1 MKTILARF
9 APVLALGC
17 IPQSALAANQSFSA
31 SGNGGTEFMMPSGNV
46 ACIYI
51 PAGGTDVY
59 EPADGG
65 PELQCDRVEPT
76 YLRFFLGKS
85 GKAKVNENVGDA
97 SCCSGPVFNYGNT
110 TRLGPFVCKSATS
123 GITCTRDGHGFVIA
137 RKKTKTW

>member
-1 MKTILARF
+1 MRAMIFKLAATLIF
-9 APVLALGC
+9 AGASQTVF
-17 IPQSALAANQSFSA
+17 AANQSFGPNA
-31 SGNGGTEFMMPSGNV
+31 NGGTEFMMPSGNV

-97 SCCSGPVFNYGNT
+97 SCCSGPAFQYGNT
-110 TRLGPFVCKSATS
+110 TKLGPFVCKSATT
-123 GITCTRDGHGFVIA
+123 GLTCTRDGHGFLIS
-137 RKKTKTW
+137 RKKTKAW